1 MDQLGLNLGYI
12 LVQILNFGIIM
23 VVVYAWVLKPIFR
36 VIQERQEAL
45 AQSMEDSRIASEA
58 RARAEEEAKKIVGEA
73 HQRADKIVQEA
84 TERAERTALDL
95 RHTATAEAQAER
107 ESMMKEME
115 RERDDVLFKLRHQV
129 SVLAIAAAHRLIQE
143 SLIQDEAR
151 QHALLKEFF
160 SGIRDKKLVVL
171 DGRAEKGSFVQVV
184 SALPLEPD
192 EIEIIE
198 NNLKEQIQGEFEVQ
212 YEVDPSILGGVIVKI
227 GDHVIN
233 GSVAGQLEDLYR
245 GLK

>member
-12 LVQILNFGIIM
+12 IVQILNFGIIM
-23 VVVYAWVLKPIFR
+23 VVVYAWVLKPIFG
-36 VIQERQEAL
+36 VIQRRQETI

-58 RARAEEEAKKIVGEA
+58 RTRAEDEAKKIVSEA
-73 HQRADKIVQEA
+73 HVRADKIVQDA
-84 TERAERTALDL
+84 TERAEKAALDI
-95 RHTATAEAQAER
+95 RNQAMVEAQAER
-107 ESMMKEME
+107 DEKLKEME
-115 RERDDVLFKLRHQV
+115 RERDDVLFKLRSQV

-160 SGIRDKKLVVL
+160 SGIRDNKLVIM
-171 DGRAEKGSFVQVV
+171 DGRTETGDVAHVI
-184 SALPLEPD
+184 SALPLEDD
-192 EIEIIE
+192 ERSIIE
-198 NNLKEQIQGEFEVQ
+198 SNLKDQIHGEIKVQ
-212 YEVDPSILGGVIVKI
+212 YEVDPSILGGVIIKI